1 MVKIQSFK
9 PFVGVHCETTA
20 SGTLLRQLD
29 IELSEAMMFGLGEGL
44 GFIFWNMKIMDFPFI
59 GGRVKPL
66 SLTKNLAKN
75 LKLEFDV
82 KETASVK
89 KAWSNAKA
97 LLDDN
102 IAIGLQLDS
111 YYLEYFGVKMHFAG
125 HFAAMYGYD
134 DNFAYMVDTKPNGG
148 KVKTS
153 LKSLE
158 LARNEKGP
166 MSAKNLIYSLQK
178 TRQKFNLSEA
188 IVTAILNN
196 VTEYLNPPIKNI
208 GYKGILKTSVEIK
221 KWFKTSPNI
230 EYEFCTTAM
239 IMEKAGTGGAIF
251 RNMYRDFLLEAYAV
265 TKLSPINNAYKQ
277 FLVIAELWTEVARLL
292 DSAGKS
298 NDESLVNR
306 ASDIL
311 VDLSSKEY
319 FAMKTLEKLRC
330 KLT

>member
-1 MVKIQSFK
+1 MSMVEIQSFK

-20 SGTLLRQLD
+20 SGTLLRQLG

-82 KETASVK
+82 KETTSVR
-89 KAWSNAKA
+89 KAWNNAKA

-111 YYLEYFGVKMHFAG
+111 YYLEYFGVQIHFAG

-134 DNFAYMVDTKPNGG
+134 DDFAYMVDTKPNGG

-178 TRQKFNLSEA
+178 TVKKFNLSEA

-196 VTEYLNPPIKNI
+196 VTEYLNPPIQNI

-221 KWFKTSPNI
+221 KWFKASPNI

-251 RNMYRDFLLEAYAV
+251 RNMYRDFLQEAYV
-265 TKLSPINNAYKQ
+265 ITKLSPINDAHKQ
-277 FLVIAELWTEVARLL
+277 FVVIAVLWTEVAWLL
-292 DSAGKS
+292 DNAGKN
-298 NDESLVNR
+298 NDESLVNK

-319 FAMKTLEKLRC
+319 FAMKTLEKIAV
-330 KLT
+330 

>member
-1 MVKIQSFK
+1 MSMAKIQNFK

-44 GFIFWNMKIMDFPFI
+44 GFIFWHMKIMDFPFI

-75 LKLEFDV
+75 LKLEFKV
-82 KETASVK
+82 TETASVK
-89 KAWSNAKA
+89 KAWHNAKV
-97 LLDDN
+97 LLDEN

-111 YYLEYFGVKMHFAG
+111 YYLEYFGVKFHFAG

-153 LKSLE
+153 LQSLA

-178 TRQKFNLSEA
+178 TGQEFELSKI

-221 KWFKTSPNI
+221 KWFKTSSNI

-251 RNMYRDFLLEAYAV
+251 RNMYRDFLQEAYSI
-265 TKLSPINNAYKQ
+265 TKLSPINDAHKQ
-277 FLVIAELWTEVARLL
+277 FVVIAELWTEVARLL
-292 DSAGKS
+292 DSAGRN
-298 NDESLVNR
+298 NDESLVNK

-311 VDLSSKEY
+311 VELSSKEY
-319 FAMKTLEKLRC
+319 LAMKTLEGIAV
-330 KLT
+330 

>member
-1 MVKIQSFK
+1 MAIIQNLT

-29 IELSEAMMFGLGEGL
+29 IKLSEAMMFGLGEGL

-59 GGRVKPL
+59 GGRIKPL
-66 SLTKNLAKN
+66 SLTKNLARN
-75 LKLEFDV
+75 LKLAFEI
-82 KETASVK
+82 KETSSVK
-89 KAWSNAKA
+89 KAWRNAQA
-97 LLDDN
+97 LLDKD
-102 IAIGLQLDS
+102 IAVGLQLDS
-111 YYLEYFGVKMHFAG
+111 YYLEYFGIKLHFAG

-134 DNFAYMVDTKPNGG
+134 DDFAYMVDTKPNGG

-166 MSAKNLIYSLQK
+166 MAAKNLLYSLQK
-178 TRQKFNLSEA
+178 TGQAFDLSDA

-196 VTEYLNPPIKNI
+196 VSDYLNPPIKNI

-221 KWFKTSPNI
+221 TWFKTSTDV
-230 EYEFCTTAM
+230 EHEFCTTAM

-251 RNMYRDFLLEAYAV
+251 RNMYRDFLKEAYEI
-265 TKLSPINNAYKQ
+265 TKLAPINEAYEQ
-277 FLVIAELWTEVARLL
+277 FVEIAELWTDVASLL
-292 DSAGKS
+292 DGAGKH
-298 NDESLVNR
+298 NDERLVNK

-311 VDLSSKEY
+311 VELSNKEY
-319 FAMKTLEKLRC
+319 LAMKTLEKIA
-330 KLT
+330 

>member
-1 MVKIQSFK
+1 MVEIQGFK

-20 SGTLLRQLD
+20 SGTLLRQLG

-82 KETASVK
+82 KETTSVK
-89 KAWSNAKA
+89 KAWNNAKA

-102 IAIGLQLDS
+102 IAIALQLDS
-111 YYLEYFGVKMHFAG
+111 YYLEYFGVQMHFAG

-134 DNFAYMVDTKPNGG
+134 DDFAYMIDTKPNGG

-178 TRQKFNLSEA
+178 TGRKFNLPEA

-221 KWFKTSPNI
+221 KWFKASPNI

-251 RNMYRDFLLEAYAV
+251 RNMYRDFLQEAYAI
-265 TKLSPINNAYKQ
+265 TKLPPINDAHKQ
-277 FLVIAELWTEVARLL
+277 FVVIAELWTEVARLL
-292 DSAGKS
+292 DNAGKN
-298 NDESLVNR
+298 NDESLINK

-311 VDLSSKEY
+311 VELSSKEY
-319 FAMKTLEKLRC
+319 FAMKTLEEIAV
-330 KLT
+330 